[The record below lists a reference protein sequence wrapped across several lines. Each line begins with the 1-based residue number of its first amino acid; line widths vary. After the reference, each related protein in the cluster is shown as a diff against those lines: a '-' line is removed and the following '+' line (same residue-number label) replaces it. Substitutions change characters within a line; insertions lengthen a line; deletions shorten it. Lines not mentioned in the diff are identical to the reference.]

1 MTHGGVTECPRL
13 IYPFSVIPLLEY
25 LGYLEYFSAVG
36 FYWSFFFFMADDTE
50 SAWIAPYLSDERNKW
65 DNHSPKL
72 YSLHRPTDS
81 RIRVDPLLSLYDC
94 LRFHRAV
101 HFPSSL
107 PSSGNMLK
115 QMWSSGSVGN
125 MEVKL
130 GKYGKR
136 KLHQS
141 CYQSRRGVECWSE
154 GTHFQKVMH
163 TKSKLLENFGS
174 CILSLILLL
183 YLEYRNLCFIFPP
196 SFESSDWSLFCIFC
210 FNLRFTLFTF

>member
-115 QMWSSGSVGN
+115 QMWSWESVGN
-125 MEVKL
+125 ESCTKVVINLVEVLNAEAKVPISKKL
-130 GKYGKR
+130 CIPNR
-136 KLHQS
+136 N
-141 CYQSRRGVECWSE
+141 CW
-154 GTHFQKVMH
+154 K
-163 TKSKLLENFGS
+163 
-174 CILSLILLL
+174 ILG
-183 YLEYRNLCFIFPP
+183 PA
-196 SFESSDWSLFCIFC
+196 FCP
-210 FNLRFTLFTF
+210 